1 MSPIRTGLL
10 SLCLF
15 GEASYTWSFS
25 HLSPSQMKMFR
36 GVPSS
41 LANQHLPQG
50 APGPSRAVVPSLFG
64 NQGLV
69 SWKIILPQTAV
80 GWFQDDSSTLHLL
93 CTLLLLLQQLHLR
106 SSGIRCQKLGTPAL
120 EGTC

>member
-50 APGPSRAVVPSLFG
+50 APGPSRAVVPSLWD
-64 NQGLV
+64 LMPV
-69 SWKIILPQTAV
+69 DLRWSWYSNNRNKVHSKCNVLESSETICTAV
-80 GWFQDDSSTLHLL
+80 CGKIVFQ
-93 CTLLLLLQQLHLR
+93 
-106 SSGIRCQKLGTPAL
+106 
-120 EGTC
+120 